1 MEVRLLS
8 AALKSDLDNGMYDRR
23 PQMGPPVF
31 HVCPSRG
38 ESGACSF
45 VPLAMAYTILLMASE
60 RSIYL
65 DANATTRPLPEVLEK
80 MNRVMTQIWANPSSI
95 HRAGQMARRE
105 VDIAREE
112 VCALINSRA
121 SEVIFTSGGTESV
134 NTCLKS
140 LARWRQK
147 PVIITSAIEHAAVRE
162 QLEDLAA
169 LFDHEIMMLPND
181 SNGVV
186 EIDAFAQVM
195 NSRMDD
201 IAFVTV
207 MWANNE
213 TGVIQPVE
221 QIGLMCREAGIP
233 FHTDATQWVGK
244 MPIDLES
251 VCIDMVSF
259 AGHKFHGPKGSGV
272 LWLREGLP
280 LHAMILGGGQE
291 RQRRGGTESVA
302 DIAGLG
308 VACREARHWIEAHG
322 HEQMFALRQQFED
335 LMQSHIS
342 ECCINAVSAERIWS
356 TSNIGFPGIE
366 AELMLLG
373 LSEAGVCASAGSA
386 CSSGALKG
394 SSVIDAIGRQ
404 PCQVDERPYGSVRFS
419 FDRAINQQ
427 QLESAVEISSEVF
440 QRLAGLS
447 PNAHW
452 PLSAE
457 V

>member
-1 MEVRLLS
+1 MS
-8 AALKSDLDNGMYDRR
+8 ADTL
-23 PQMGPPVF
+23 P
-31 HVCPSRG
+31 
-38 ESGACSF
+38 
-45 VPLAMAYTILLMASE
+45 
-60 RSIYL
+60 IYL
-65 DANATTRPLPEVLEK
+65 DSNATTRPLPQVLEK
-80 MNRVMTQIWANPSSI
+80 MNRVMTEVWANPSSI

-105 VDIAREE
+105 VDLAREE
-112 VCALINSRA
+112 VCSLINA
-121 SEVIFTSGGTESV
+121 HPSEIIFTSGGTESV
-134 NTCLKS
+134 NTCLRS
-140 LARWRQK
+140 MCRWRRK
-147 PVIITSAIEHAAVRE
+147 PLLVTSAVEHAAVRE
-162 QLEDLAA
+162 QLEDLAEV
-169 LFDHEIMMLPND
+169 FDHEVVTLPND

-186 EIDAFAQVM
+186 DIEAFRELVQ
-195 NSRMDD
+195 SRADE
-201 IAFVTV
+201 IAFVSI

-213 TGVIQPVE
+213 TGVIQPIE
-221 QIGLMCREAGIP
+221 EIGPMCREHGIP
-233 FHTDATQWVGK
+233 FHSDATQWVGK
-244 MPIDLES
+244 LPLDLETC
-251 VCIDMVSF
+251 CIDMISF

-291 RQRRGGTESVA
+291 RKRRGGTESVA

-308 VACREARHWIEAHG
+308 VACHEARLWLESSG
-322 HEQMFALRQQFED
+322 HEQMLAMRRTFEEH
-335 LMQSHIS
+335 MQSRIP
-342 ECCINAVSAERIWS
+342 ECCINAESADRIWS

-394 SSVIDAIGRQ
+394 STVINAIGRQ

-419 FDRAINQQ
+419 FDRAMKQA
-427 QLESAVEISSEVF
+427 QLESAAEIASKVF

-447 PNAHW
+447 PNANW

>member
-1 MEVRLLS
+1 MS
-8 AALKSDLDNGMYDRR
+8 ADTQ
-23 PQMGPPVF
+23 P
-31 HVCPSRG
+31 
-38 ESGACSF
+38 
-45 VPLAMAYTILLMASE
+45 
-60 RSIYL
+60 IYL
-65 DANATTRPLPEVLEK
+65 DSNATTRPLPQVLEK
-80 MNRVMTQIWANPSSI
+80 MSQVMTEVWANPSSI

-105 VDIAREE
+105 VDLAREA
-112 VCALINSRA
+112 VCDLVKARP

-134 NTCLKS
+134 NTCLRS

-147 PVIITSAIEHAAVRE
+147 PLIISSAVEHAAVRE
-162 QLEDLAA
+162 QLEDLAEV
-169 LFDHEIMMLPND
+169 FDHEVVMLPND

-186 EIDAFAQVM
+186 EIDAFQSLLA
-195 NSRMDD
+195 SRADE
-201 IAFVTV
+201 IAFVSV

-221 QIGLMCREAGIP
+221 QIGMMCREAGIP
-233 FHTDATQWVGK
+233 FHSDATQWVGK
-244 MPIDLES
+244 MPTNLES
-251 VCIDMVSF
+251 IQIDMISF

-280 LHAMILGGGQE
+280 LHAMILGGGRE
-291 RQRRGGTESVA
+291 RKRRGGTESVA

-308 VACREARHWIEAHG
+308 VACQEARSWLDNAG
-322 HEQMFALRQQFED
+322 HEQMLAMRRTFEEH
-335 LMQSHIS
+335 MQSKIS
-342 ECCINAVSAERIWS
+342 ECCINALAADRIWS

-419 FDRAINQQ
+419 FDRAIKET
-427 QLESAVEISSEVF
+427 QLESAVEISSGVF

-447 PNAHW
+447 PSAHW

-457 V
+457 A

>member
-1 MEVRLLS
+1 MCGIAFRLGCNGVYTGWMS
-8 AALKSDLDNGMYDRR
+8 ADAL
-23 PQMGPPVF
+23 P
-31 HVCPSRG
+31 
-38 ESGACSF
+38 
-45 VPLAMAYTILLMASE
+45 
-60 RSIYL
+60 IYL
-65 DANATTRPLPEVLEK
+65 DSNATTRPLPQVLEK
-80 MNRVMTQIWANPSSI
+80 MNRVMTEVWANPSSI

-105 VDIAREE
+105 VDLAREA
-112 VCALINSRA
+112 VCELVKARP

-134 NTCLKS
+134 NTCLRS
-140 LARWRQK
+140 LSRWRQK
-147 PVIITSAIEHAAVRE
+147 PLLITSAVEHAAVRE
-162 QLEDLAA
+162 QLEDLAEV
-169 LFDHEIMMLPND
+169 FDHEVVTLPND

-186 EIDAFAQVM
+186 EIEAFQQLLS
-195 NSRMDD
+195 SRADE
-201 IAFVTV
+201 IAFVSV

-221 QIGLMCREAGIP
+221 QIGMMCREAGIP

-251 VCIDMVSF
+251 TPIDMISF

-291 RQRRGGTESVA
+291 RKRRGGTESVA

-308 VACREARHWIEAHG
+308 VACQEAKSWLDNSG
-322 HEQMFALRQQFED
+322 HEQMLAMRSTFEAY
-335 LMQSHIS
+335 MQSEIT
-342 ECCINAVSAERIWS
+342 ECCINAVSADRIWS

-419 FDRAINQQ
+419 FDRAITQE

-447 PNAHW
+447 PNANW